1 LKARLNAASES
12 YPTSA
17 PIAATLV
24 PLCTSKR
31 PTPALD
37 DYDSKVG
44 LVERLSSTGT
54 RRLGAIDRM
63 TTADLRRAMP
73 DPGLVKAQ
81 PTIAHHLQALVC
93 HEGYHAGQLSAW
105 RRAHGLTPTRWAF
118 APA

>member
-1 LKARLNAASES
+1 VYLLSLMDVEALPSDFETLLRRYGPASR
-12 YPTSA
+12 PA
-17 PIAATLV
+17 PAI
-24 PLCTSKR
+24 
-31 PTPALD
+31 D

-54 RRLGAIDRM
+54 RRLEAIDRM
-63 TTADLRRAMP
+63 TPADLRRAMP
-73 DPGLVKAQ
+73 DPGAVKAQ

-93 HEGYHAGQLSAW
+93 FEGYHAGQLSAW